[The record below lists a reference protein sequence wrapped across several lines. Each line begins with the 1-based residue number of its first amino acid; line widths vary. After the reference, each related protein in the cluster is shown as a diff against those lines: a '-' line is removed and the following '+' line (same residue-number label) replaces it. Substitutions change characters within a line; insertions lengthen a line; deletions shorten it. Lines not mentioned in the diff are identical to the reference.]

1 MSNSADE
8 VMDLI
13 FGRWRSQ
20 ILYAG
25 AELGIFD
32 HLDKAKPK
40 KADVLAVEMGVD
52 PNHLYRPS
60 DFSTRTARTDLCSL
74 TKATCCEMDIRNH

>member
-1 MSNSADE
+1 MPVRRMLMSNSADE

-13 FGRWRSQ
+13 FGRWPSQ
-20 ILYAG
+20 ILHVG

-52 PNHLYRPS
+52 PNHLYRLRAQS
-60 DFSTRTARTDLCSL
+60 AIGLLDEDSS
-74 TKATCCEMDIRNH
+74 